1 MNQIINSNYKLD
13 FLYNKTFVKYNQL
26 INNYY
31 NQCFRQNDDISNPSL
46 SLTCFCAGIF
56 CCCHLIYMF
65 FPPKFCSLSK
75 FCNVYYV
82 YSNKMSACHFS
93 LCCAYTN
100 SPHISTK
107 KISIYYTRVYIHS
120 CFIGTSKRLQATIN
134 CSAIISLRK

>member
-1 MNQIINSNYKLD
+1 MIIYLISCKITHFSMTVVKFNSRINVLD
-13 FLYNKTFVKYNQL
+13 NMM
-26 INNYY
+26 
-31 NQCFRQNDDISNPSL
+31 ISVNPSR
-46 SLTCFCAGIF
+46 SLTCFYAGIF

-120 CFIGTSKRLQATIN
+120 CFIGTFKRL
-134 CSAIISLRK
+134 